1 MIPII
6 AALAASPAVQAAA
19 QQAIRELTPAVRHG
33 LKALRPGFL
42 APVVAPSLLVSCF
55 AAGVAVGWF
64 TAPRRGA
71 VMRRKVRD
79 TVSKAATTVG
89 ERAKL
94 QRENLLAWAKAQ
106 SGTSP
111 SIVESTETH

>member
-19 QQAIRELTPAVRHG
+19 QQAIRELTPAVKHG

-55 AAGVAVGWF
+55 AAGVAIGWF

-79 TVSKAATTVG
+79 TLGRAVTNVG
-89 ERAKL
+89 ERARVE
-94 QRENLLAWAKAQ
+94 REKVLAWAKAQ
-106 SGTSP
+106 SSTQP

>member
-19 QQAIRELTPAVRHG
+19 QQAIRELTPAIKHG
-33 LKALRPGFL
+33 LRALRPGLL

-79 TVSKAATTVG
+79 SLSRAATSVG

-94 QRENLLAWAKAQ
+94 QRENLLSWAKAQ
-106 SGTSP
+106 SGEKP
-111 SIVESTETH
+111 SIVESPETH